1 MDRKPVDY
9 GQYSILVI
17 EDQPFVRRT
26 IMQILSQIGFRSIA
40 EADNGETGMQECI
53 RTAPDV
59 IVCDIDMKP
68 VSGLQFLAELRA
80 SAEVRNRRTPV
91 VFLTNH
97 TESEIVKKAMALG
110 VNGFG
115 VKPPSFGA
123 LKERV
128 DRLLDRGG
136 LWAVVGQRFVPGIN
150 DALASYVFGAFGVP
164 LWQMAAGAFIGSA
177 PKAFVYTAVG
187 ASLGEFSAPLLA
199 TAIVVWC
206 VTAVLGAFAA
216 HRGWRHWR
224 DSHQ

>member
-40 EADNGETGMQECI
+40 EADNGETGMLECI
-53 RTAPDV
+53 RATPDV

-97 TESEIVKKAMALG
+97 TESEIVKKAMSLG
-110 VNGFG
+110 VNGFV

-128 DRLLDRGG
+128 DRLL
-136 LWAVVGQRFVPGIN
+136 
-150 DALASYVFGAFGVP
+150 
-164 LWQMAAGAFIGSA
+164 AG
-177 PKAFVYTAVG
+177 
-187 ASLGEFSAPLLA
+187 
-199 TAIVVWC
+199 
-206 VTAVLGAFAA
+206 
-216 HRGWRHWR
+216 R
-224 DSHQ
+224 

>member
-1 MDRKPVDY
+1 MDTKPVDY

-17 EDQPFVRRT
+17 EEQPFVRRT

-110 VNGFG
+110 VNGFV

-128 DRLLDRGG
+128 DRLL
-136 LWAVVGQRFVPGIN
+136 
-150 DALASYVFGAFGVP
+150 
-164 LWQMAAGAFIGSA
+164 AG
-177 PKAFVYTAVG
+177 K
-187 ASLGEFSAPLLA
+187 
-199 TAIVVWC
+199 
-206 VTAVLGAFAA
+206 
-216 HRGWRHWR
+216 
-224 DSHQ
+224 

>member
-9 GQYSILVI
+9 GQFSILVI

-53 RTAPDV
+53 RSTPDV

-68 VSGLQFLAELRA
+68 VAGLQFLAELRA

-110 VNGFG
+110 VNGFV

-128 DRLLDRGG
+128 DRLL
-136 LWAVVGQRFVPGIN
+136 
-150 DALASYVFGAFGVP
+150 
-164 LWQMAAGAFIGSA
+164 AG
-177 PKAFVYTAVG
+177 K
-187 ASLGEFSAPLLA
+187 
-199 TAIVVWC
+199 
-206 VTAVLGAFAA
+206 
-216 HRGWRHWR
+216 
-224 DSHQ
+224 

>member
-40 EADNGETGMQECI
+40 EADNGETGMRECI
-53 RTAPDV
+53 RATPDV

-97 TESEIVKKAMALG
+97 TESEIVKKAMSLG
-110 VNGFG
+110 VNGFV

-128 DRLLDRGG
+128 DRLL
-136 LWAVVGQRFVPGIN
+136 
-150 DALASYVFGAFGVP
+150 
-164 LWQMAAGAFIGSA
+164 AG
-177 PKAFVYTAVG
+177 K
-187 ASLGEFSAPLLA
+187 
-199 TAIVVWC
+199 
-206 VTAVLGAFAA
+206 
-216 HRGWRHWR
+216 
-224 DSHQ
+224 

>member
-9 GQYSILVI
+9 GQFSILVI

-53 RTAPDV
+53 RSTPDV

-110 VNGFG
+110 GNGFV

-128 DRLLDRGG
+128 DRLL
-136 LWAVVGQRFVPGIN
+136 
-150 DALASYVFGAFGVP
+150 
-164 LWQMAAGAFIGSA
+164 AG
-177 PKAFVYTAVG
+177 K
-187 ASLGEFSAPLLA
+187 
-199 TAIVVWC
+199 
-206 VTAVLGAFAA
+206 
-216 HRGWRHWR
+216 
-224 DSHQ
+224 